1 MLSLRES
8 IYSHWRAVKNPGAT
22 MQRTTGDLMTLDFP
36 QRLAALRHDKN
47 LTQQALADAI
57 GLHVT
62 QLRRYEAG
70 TSQPTLDV
78 LRKLAV
84 ALSVSADL
92 LLFDRD
98 ERGPDDDL
106 RFQFEALS
114 RLDPEDK
121 AVVKSVL
128 EGLLL
133 KHEAKRLMAA
143 R

>member
-1 MLSLRES
+1 
-8 IYSHWRAVKNPGAT
+8 
-22 MQRTTGDLMTLDFP
+22 MTLDFP
-36 QRLAALRHDKN
+36 QRLAALRRDKS
-47 LTQQALADAI
+47 LTQQALADTI
-57 GLHVT
+57 GIHVT

-106 RFQFEALS
+106 RFQFEALA

-133 KHEAKRLMAA
+133 KHEAKRLIAA